1 MQKIRS
7 NKLSVILIF
16 LFLLSVIFPYVTLI
30 RLGSDIQPY
39 SLLLGASV
47 LLVLGVYRSLESYV
61 SVILLFI
68 TVLIFCFSPVIFSSV
83 RGMASILLFCVVY
96 MALTS
101 VVQTVHVDKIKYIL
115 WLGLIV
121 YLLAALVQK
130 MLGPNSLIFL
140 SPRYFSY
147 GGFLGRGV
155 DSLTAEPTFYGFTVL
170 LLSMTYLNFSRRWSW
185 DSVAFWGVSFF
196 QTIFLAK
203 SSSAT
208 LTFFVVSFC
217 YFFLFSRLSYWLV
230 PIIGCISLVLYFLV
244 LNIVDVDSRLYS
256 VLISVNDP
264 MSFFRDD
271 LSANDR
277 FYNVYYSY
285 KGAFDNVFL
294 PHGFSNWYSYLMEAS
309 KYNADVTN
317 VTGEDERI
325 LSLFG
330 GLLYE
335 LGFLSLLFFYL
346 YFRSTRGIGVR
357 NDFGAVVLIA
367 FFSIFF
373 FSQAIPVS
381 HPVFALFLV
390 SAAKYLIKRVEVK

>member
-1 MQKIRS
+1 VQKIRLDKFS
-7 NKLSVILIF
+7 TIF
-16 LFLLSVIFPYVTLI
+16 VVLFLISVIFPYVTLI

-39 SLLLGASV
+39 SLLLGVGV
-47 LLVLGVYRSLESYV
+47 LLVLGFYRSVESYL
-61 SVILLFI
+61 SIILLFI
-68 TVLIFCFSPVIFSSV
+68 TILIFCFSPVVFSSV

-101 VVQTVHVDKIKYIL
+101 VVQAVHVDKIKSIL
-115 WLGLIV
+115 WLGLIL
-121 YLLAALVQK
+121 YLLAALIQSVF
-130 MLGPNSLIFL
+130 GPNSLIFL

-170 LLSMTYLNFSRRWSW
+170 LLSMAYLNFSRRWSW
-185 DSVAFWGVSFF
+185 DSVAFWSVSFF
-196 QTIFLAK
+196 QIIFLAK

-208 LTFFVVSFC
+208 LTFLVVAFC
-217 YFFLFSRLSYWLV
+217 YLFLFSRLSYWLV
-230 PIIGCISLVLYFLV
+230 PIVGCISLVLYFLI

-285 KGAFDNVFL
+285 KGAFDSLFFPN
-294 PHGFSNWYSYLMEAS
+294 GFSNWYSYLMEAS
-309 KYNADVTN
+309 KYNTDVTN

-335 LGFLSLLFFYL
+335 LGFFSILFFYL
-346 YFRSTRGIGVR
+346 YFRSVRGIGVR
-357 NDFGAVVLIA
+357 NDFGTIVLIA
-367 FFSIFF
+367 FFSVFF

-390 SAAKYLIKRVEVK
+390 SAAKSLVKRVEVK